1 MTHRNFIQ
9 NAYSRLMDFKIIR
22 KSLDVL
28 EQYLNSDNHICK
40 ALRGLTHP
48 VERDQF
54 LFAKTGS
61 GLFFYSVV
69 LTLFV
74 LLCIAVLSGFLKA
87 L

>member
-28 EQYLNSDNHICK
+28 EQHLNSDNHICK

-54 LFAKTGS
+54 LLQKQEVDCFS
-61 GLFFYSVV
+61 IL
-69 LTLFV
+69 
-74 LLCIAVLSGFLKA
+74 
-87 L
+87 

>member
-28 EQYLNSDNHICK
+28 EQHLNSDNHICK

-61 GLFFYSVV
+61 GLFFLIKARASV
-69 LTLFV
+69 
-74 LLCIAVLSGFLKA
+74 
-87 L
+87 